1 MDRGVSAAASTE
13 VVLGSDYNAKAF
25 FRNHGV
31 SQVMAPHSNLVPL
44 LVGSQSHYG
53 DPFGQLKPLYVNYVN
68 GDDHVIDPRQEIPDK
83 GWNCIPKLSI
93 FPGPND
99 IWKEQKIQHQF
110 MPLYLQS
117 SLMDNPGALEQ
128 VCASYGLYATYEPQA
143 MDGRVLLPMEMTT
156 EAPIYVNAKQ
166 FHAILR
172 RRKARAKAD
181 KEKIGKTRKPY
192 LHESRH
198 LHAMRRV
205 RGCSG
210 RFVNTKKEC
219 TPSPSAAFISSE
231 SANLNS
237 AIGGSSSASGCE
249 VSSVCTQE
257 LIDHDN
263 LLARRLHPS
272 HLHSHLSM
280 TNGEQSDIYGKWG
293 AAAAGTA
300 DDGCCDLLK
309 V

>member
-99 IWKEQKIQHQF
+99 IGKEQKIQHQF

-117 SLMDNPGALEQ
+117 SLLDNPGALEQ

-205 RGCSG
+205 RGCGG

-263 LLARRLHPS
+263 FLARRLHPS
-272 HLHSHLSM
+272 HLHSHLNM

-300 DDGCCDLLK
+300 ADGCCDLLK